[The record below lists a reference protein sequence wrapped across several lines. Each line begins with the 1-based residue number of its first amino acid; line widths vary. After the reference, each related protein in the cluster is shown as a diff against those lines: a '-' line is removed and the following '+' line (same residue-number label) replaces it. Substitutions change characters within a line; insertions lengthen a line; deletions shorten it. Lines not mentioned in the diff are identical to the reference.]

1 MKKTLVLGA
10 TSNPDRYAFLA
21 SNKLAKYGHEI
32 VNVGIKEG
40 SAAGVPIEKPEEIHH
55 DIDTITMYVG
65 PKNQPPLYDYIL
77 KTNPK
82 RVIFN
87 PGAENDEL
95 EGMLNEKGILTE
107 EACTLVLLSTGQY

>member
-1 MKKTLVLGA
+1 MKKTIVLGA
-10 TSNPDRYAFLA
+10 TPNSDRYAFLA
-21 SNKLAKYGHEI
+21 SNKLVKYGHEI
-32 VNVGIKEG
+32 VNVGIKAG
-40 SAAGVPIEKPEEIHH
+40 TAAGVPIEKPEVIHTG
-55 DIDTITMYVG
+55 IDTITMYLG
-65 PKNQPPLYDYIL
+65 PNNQPPLYDYIL

-95 EGMLNEKGILTE
+95 EAMLHEKGIKTE

>member
-10 TSNPDRYAFLA
+10 TPNSDRYAFLA
-21 SNKLAKYGHEI
+21 SNKLVKYGHEI
-32 VNVGIKEG
+32 VNVGIKTG
-40 SAAGVPIEKPEEIHH
+40 IVGGVPIEKPEVIHT
-55 DIDTITMYVG
+55 DIDTVTIYVG
-65 PKNQPPLYDYIL
+65 PHNQPPLYDYIL

-95 EGMLNEKGILTE
+95 EAMLQGKGIRTE